1 MLEGLVAGL
10 LNRFIGPY
18 VTNLNVSQLNIA
30 IWSGNVSFKSNIART
45 ESIFR
50 DLMELNTCLTSV

>member
-18 VTNLNVSQLNIA
+18 VTNLNVNQLNIA
-30 IWSGNVSFKSNIART
+30 IWSGTTSLLFLWI
-45 ESIFR
+45 
-50 DLMELNTCLTSV
+50 DLTWVA